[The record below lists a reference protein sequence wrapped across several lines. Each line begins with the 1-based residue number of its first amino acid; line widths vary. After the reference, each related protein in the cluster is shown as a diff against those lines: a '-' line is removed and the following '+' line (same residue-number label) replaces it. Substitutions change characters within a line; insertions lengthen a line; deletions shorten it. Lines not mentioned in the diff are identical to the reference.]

1 MGRASAGPRAHRSAA
16 ARDRTGTPN
25 VYVALRLTVGYCLHI
40 AALGN
45 TSPAIQQDLRFEGRP
60 EPQRLP
66 GGLHGL
72 SRAEVVASQRSRI
85 FQALVESVAEHGYAD
100 TNVREILVHAGVS
113 RKTFYEQ
120 FSSKDECLLAI
131 YDGAAQSLRGVVQRA
146 YESGVTPRER
156 IDAALDIVLEW
167 VDAEPGLARLCMLE
181 VPSVGITGQQRVTA
195 TSAWLSSVMADV
207 LGDLDVPELLPEL
220 IVGGIHQ
227 MLIQRLV
234 NDTSELPTLATD
246 LSDVWSFV
254 ERIAR

>member
-1 MGRASAGPRAHRSAA
+1 M
-16 ARDRTGTPN
+16 
-25 VYVALRLTVGYCLHI
+25 I
-40 AALGN
+40 
-45 TSPAIQQDLRFEGRP
+45 
-60 EPQRLP
+60 
-66 GGLHGL
+66 
-72 SRAEVVASQRSRI
+72 ASQRSRI
-85 FQALVESVAEHGYAD
+85 FQALVEAVAEHGYAE
-100 TNVREILVHAGVS
+100 TNVREILGRAGVS

-131 YDGAAQSLRGVVQRA
+131 YDESAQCLRSVVQSA
-146 YESGVTPRER
+146 YERGVTPRER
-156 IDAALDIVLEW
+156 IDAVVDIVLEW

-181 VPSVGITGQQRVTA
+181 VPSTGVAGQKRVTA
-195 TSAWLSSVMADV
+195 TSAWLSAVVADI

-254 ERIAR
+254 ERVAR